1 MMKRVLITGNLGYNG
16 VWVTNVLKRTGHQTI
31 GFDCNYYED
40 VLFEDDEF
48 APDHQILKDLR
59 EIEAADLDG
68 IDVVVHLAA
77 LSNDATG
84 ELNPHLTHRINK
96 EASIRLARLAK
107 RQGVRKFLYAS
118 SCSIYG
124 INESGGAVTED
135 APVAPLTAYAR
146 AKVEAESELLRL
158 HDETFRVVIMRNATM
173 HGVSPKLRLDLV
185 LNNLVASAYLE
196 GRVRIL
202 SDGSPWRPLVSVLD
216 FALAVLLFLDCD
228 VKHVVYNVGFDE
240 ENYQVKAL
248 GRMVSDLTGATLEIN
263 PARTPDERSYR
274 VAFTRL
280 HREFPEFR
288 LQMPVRASVTSLLAA
303 YETCGLTRA
312 DFRGPKFFRIR
323 TLKDLIARGVLDENL
338 ERMSCCHEP
347 RCP

>member
-31 GFDCNYYED
+31 GFDCNYYEEG
-40 VLFEDDEF
+40 LFEDDEF

-59 EIEAADLDG
+59 QIEAGDLEG
-68 IDVVVHLAA
+68 IDAVVHLAA

-84 ELNPHLTHRINK
+84 ELNPHLTQQINK
-96 EASIRLARLAK
+96 EATVRLARLAK

-124 INESGGAVTED
+124 INESDGAVTED

-146 AKVEAESELLRL
+146 AKIEAEFELLRL
-158 HDETFRVVIMRNATM
+158 HDETFRVVVMRNATM

-202 SDGSPWRPLVSVLD
+202 SDGSPWRPLLSILD

-248 GRMVSDLTGATLEIN
+248 GRLVSDLTGATLEIN
-263 PARTPDERSYR
+263 PAPTPDERSYR

-280 HREFPEFR
+280 HF
-288 LQMPVRASVTSLLAA
+288 AS
-303 YETCGLTRA
+303 
-312 DFRGPKFFRIR
+312 
-323 TLKDLIARGVLDENL
+323 
-338 ERMSCCHEP
+338 
-347 RCP
+347 RCRPAPA